1 MNIAKKIEESRKY
14 KPLYKGTIERIVDN
28 AVTKYG
34 EKNAE
39 KEARNMLHQIWDAY
53 YGIRPNLKKA
63 LTRLKGDLKEGKN
76 EKEAIK
82 KILALHSSTNERLEV
97 LDRFYKDIFE
107 ITGVP
112 NSIIDCAC
120 GLNPLT
126 VFWMNLPKET
136 IYQAFDI
143 DEEEVSFLKKAFTV
157 LKPIPVPKVQVGDVI
172 NKNEFPKADVTFFLK
187 TYPVLEIQEKGAG
200 LAAIEKQKCKYV
212 IVSFPTKS
220 IGGKEKGMTDFYTKQ
235 FEAVAQ
241 SKKWEYKKL
250 QFPTELVF
258 VILWSG

>member
-1 MNIAKKIEESRKY
+1 MALNNSSLPRRVAGFFFSKK
-14 KPLYKGTIERIVDN
+14 
-28 AVTKYG
+28 
-34 EKNAE
+34 
-39 KEARNMLHQIWDAY
+39 
-53 YGIRPNLKKA
+53 
-63 LTRLKGDLKEGKN
+63 
-76 EKEAIK
+76 
-82 KILALHSSTNERLEV
+82 
-97 LDRFYKDIFE
+97 
-107 ITGVP
+107 
-112 NSIIDCAC
+112 
-120 GLNPLT
+120 
-126 VFWMNLPKET
+126 NLPPVK
-136 IYQAFDI
+136 
-143 DEEEVSFLKKAFTV
+143 KKAFKV